1 MANLRPPKFKADSND
16 RPSKPPSILS
26 AILSAI
32 VCLIISASAVFL
44 ATACFG
50 VFTNIVR
57 PLHILEL
64 GFLILPASLIGIIA
78 FKKFSTDI
86 RYLRHNYSKLVLA
99 QVVILGF
106 SLLLLAIGI
115 TQSFYHRYPANNFRA
130 YVKER
135 EYVVHLIETKQLK
148 VDRLTQTSRINQE
161 KIFNLPEK
169 YQGLSRNG
177 QVRATGEGNSL
188 EVIFSHTTIGF
199 GRGERYII
207 YRADGDK
214 NKISFISYTQRPPFV
229 EVEQLKNQYTQR
241 RQPPFVEVEQLKNQW
256 FSVIIAW

>member
-32 VCLIISASAVFL
+32 VCLIISASAVFQ

-148 VDRLTQTSRINQE
+148 VDHQLTQQSLALGNKW

-169 YQGLSRNG
+169 YQGLSRKG
-177 QVRATGEGNSL
+177 RVSAIGEGNSL
-188 EVIFSHTTIGF
+188 EVIFSHSTIGF
-199 GRGERYII
+199 GDGERYII

-214 NKISFISYTQRPPFV
+214 NKMSFIS
-229 EVEQLKNQYTQR
+229 YTQR
-241 RQPPFVEVEQLKNQW
+241 RQPPFGEVEQLNNQW